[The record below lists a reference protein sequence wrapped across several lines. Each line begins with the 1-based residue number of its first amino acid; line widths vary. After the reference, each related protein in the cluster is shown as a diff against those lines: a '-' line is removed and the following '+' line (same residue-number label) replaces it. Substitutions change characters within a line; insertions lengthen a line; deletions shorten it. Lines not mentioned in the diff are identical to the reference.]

1 MDGHLNPGA
10 LDYGS
15 RPRRRSPR
23 LRAAWVA
30 LLTVIALIGGAAAAI
45 ADTLIYDG
53 DIIEVGVQTTVDLGT
68 VSPGATI
75 YQTIGVSLVCDTQR
89 HADRGTTVTVRQGPA
104 SSAPTG
110 GSITMPDVVF
120 NIPDTWPKDG
130 SECPSPAPRL
140 DQTQTVTIVAPTAP
154 GSYTYELALV
164 REVSA
169 GTPGDVKDPDP
180 PKLRFKLTVQ
190 APANRD
196 PTVTVDHATV
206 TVDEGAP
213 ATNTGTYSDPDGD
226 PVSLSA
232 SVGEVTADAGT
243 WNWSFQTT
251 DGPAQSQRVTITA
264 DDGKGGT
271 GSASFQLIVNN
282 VPPVATF
289 TATSPIDEGSS
300 STLAFTNAFDPSTA
314 DTEAGFHYAFA
325 CDGNVNNLPTS
336 YAAAGSS
343 ASASCLFQDN
353 GIFIVA
359 GRIFDKD
366 DGSST
371 YLQTVQV
378 NNVPPAVSIVSLD
391 GTVDCQ
397 KEATLRF
404 SFSDPG
410 VNDGPWSVKIDWGDG
425 NTDEFTTTTRGI
437 QAPRSHAYT
446 APGTYTVTVTV
457 TDKDGGVG
465 EANGS
470 IKVEQVYAV
479 DFLPPLDDSS
489 PSGLIVNTMK
499 NGRVVPVKATIFDV
513 CRASYVN
520 DPTTEVT
527 IKVSKTSGSGN
538 SDPVE
543 EYADAGQ
550 SSAGT
555 NRFRWTTD
563 SSVPGGGFWIYNLDS
578 KALGL
583 VVNNLYRVDIYVGP
597 NLATRDTWAV
607 LQPVK

>member
-1 MDGHLNPGA
+1 MDGHLNSGA

-53 DIIEVGVQTTVDLGT
+53 DIVAVDVQTEVDLGT
-68 VSPGATI
+68 VSPGAMI
-75 YQTIGVSLVCDTQR
+75 YQTIGVSLVCDSKR
-89 HADRGTTVTVRQGPA
+89 HADPGTTVIVRQGPA

-120 NIPDTWPKDG
+120 NIPNTWPNDG
-130 SECPSPAPRL
+130 SNCPSPAPRL

-169 GTPGDVKDPDP
+169 GTPRDVKDPDP

-206 TVDEGAP
+206 TVDEGAL

-232 SVGEVTADAGT
+232 SVGQVTAGAGT
-243 WNWSFQTT
+243 WSWSFQTI
-251 DGPAQSQRVTITA
+251 DGPAQSQEVTITA

-282 VPPVATF
+282 VPPT
-289 TATSPIDEGSS
+289 
-300 STLAFTNAFDPSTA
+300 
-314 DTEAGFHYAFA
+314 
-325 CDGNVNNLPTS
+325 
-336 YAAAGSS
+336 
-343 ASASCLFQDN
+343 
-353 GIFIVA
+353 
-359 GRIFDKD
+359 
-366 DGSST
+366 
-371 YLQTVQV
+371 
-378 NNVPPAVSIVSLD
+378 VSIVSLD
-391 GTVDCQ
+391 QTVDCQ
-397 KEATLRF
+397 KEARLTF

-410 VNDGPWSVKIDWGDG
+410 VNDGEWSVEISWGDG
-425 NTDEFTTTTRGI
+425 NTDRFSFNTQVTQTVT
-437 QAPRSHAYT
+437 HVYT
-446 APGTYTVTVTV
+446 LPGTYTVTVKV

-470 IKVEQVYAV
+470 ITVEQVYAV
-479 DFLPPLDDSS
+479 DFLPPFDDSS

-527 IKVSKTSGSGN
+527 IKVSKTSGNGN

-578 KALGL
+578 KALRL

-597 NLATRDTWAV
+597 NWATLATRDTWAV

>member
-1 MDGHLNPGA
+1 
-10 LDYGS
+10 
-15 RPRRRSPR
+15 
-23 LRAAWVA
+23 
-30 LLTVIALIGGAAAAI
+30 
-45 ADTLIYDG
+45 
-53 DIIEVGVQTTVDLGT
+53 
-68 VSPGATI
+68 
-75 YQTIGVSLVCDTQR
+75 
-89 HADRGTTVTVRQGPA
+89 
-104 SSAPTG
+104 
-110 GSITMPDVVF
+110 
-120 NIPDTWPKDG
+120 
-130 SECPSPAPRL
+130 
-140 DQTQTVTIVAPTAP
+140 VTIVAPTAP

-169 GTPGDVKDPDP
+169 GAPGDVKDPDP
-180 PKLRFKLTVQ
+180 SKLRFKLTVQ

-196 PTVTVDHATV
+196 PTVTVNQATV
-206 TVDEGAP
+206 TVDEGVL

-232 SVGEVTADAGT
+232 SVGQVTADAGT
-243 WNWSFQTT
+243 WSWSFQTT
-251 DGPAQSQRVTITA
+251 DGPAQSQEVTITA
-264 DDGKGGT
+264 DDDKGGT

-282 VPPVATF
+282 VPPVADF

-300 STLAFTNAFDPSTA
+300 STLEFTNAFDPSTA

-325 CDGNVNNLPTS
+325 CDGNVNSLPTS

-353 GIFIVA
+353 GSFIVA

-366 DGSST
+366 NGYST

-391 GTVDCQ
+391 GTVDCR
-397 KEATLRF
+397 KEARLTF

-410 VNDGPWSVKIDWGDG
+410 VNDSPWSVEISWGDG
-425 NTDEFTTTTRGI
+425 NTDPFSFNTQVTQTVT
-437 QAPRSHAYT
+437 HVYT
-446 APGTYTVTVTV
+446 LPGTYTVTVKV

-479 DFLPPLDDSS
+479 DFLPPFDDSS

-527 IKVSKTSGSGN
+527 IKVSKTSGNGN

-597 NLATRDTWAV
+597 NWATLATRDTWAV

>member
-1 MDGHLNPGA
+1 
-10 LDYGS
+10 
-15 RPRRRSPR
+15 
-23 LRAAWVA
+23 
-30 LLTVIALIGGAAAAI
+30 VIALIGGAAAAI

-53 DIIEVGVQTTVDLGT
+53 DIVAVSVQTTVDLGT

-75 YQTIGVSLVCDTQR
+75 SRTIGVSLVCDANR
-89 HADRGTTVTVRQGPA
+89 HADRGTTVIVRQGSA
-104 SSAPTG
+104 SSAPQG

-120 NIPDTWPKDG
+120 NIPNDWPSDNK
-130 SECPSPAPRL
+130 ECPSPAPRL
-140 DQTQTVTIVAPTAP
+140 DQTQTVTIVAPTAS
-154 GSYTYELALV
+154 GSYTYVLALDK
-164 REVSA
+164 EVSA
-169 GTPGDVKDPDP
+169 GAPGDVKDPNP
-180 PKLRFKLTVQ
+180 PKLTFYLTVQ
-190 APANRD
+190 APANRA
-196 PTVTVDHATV
+196 PTVTVNQATV
-206 TVDEGAP
+206 TVDEGAL

-232 SVGEVTADAGT
+232 SVGEVTGGAGT
-243 WNWSFQTT
+243 WSWSFQTT
-251 DGPAQSQRVTITA
+251 DGPAQSQWVTITA

-282 VPPVATF
+282 VPPVADF

-325 CDGNVNNLPTS
+325 CDGNVNSLPTS
-336 YAAAGSS
+336 YGDAGDS

-353 GIFIVA
+353 GSFIVA

-366 DGSST
+366 DGYST
-371 YLQTVQV
+371 YIQTVQV
-378 NNVPPAVSIVSLD
+378 KNVPPAVSVSLD
-391 GTVDCQ
+391 QTVDCR
-397 KEATLRF
+397 KEARLRF

-425 NTDEFTTTTRGI
+425 NTDEFTTTTQGI

-470 IKVEQVYAV
+470 ITVEQVYAV
-479 DFLPPLDDSS
+479 DFLPPFDDSS

-527 IKVSKTSGSGN
+527 IKVSKTSGNGN

-583 VVNNLYRVDIYVGP
+583 VVGTRYRVDIYVGP
-597 NLATRDTWAV
+597 NQATRDTWAV

>member
-1 MDGHLNPGA
+1 
-10 LDYGS
+10 
-15 RPRRRSPR
+15 
-23 LRAAWVA
+23 
-30 LLTVIALIGGAAAAI
+30 VIALIGGAAAAI

-53 DIIEVGVQTTVDLGT
+53 DIVVVGVQTEVDLGT
-68 VSPGATI
+68 VSPGAMI
-75 YQTIGVSLVCDTQR
+75 HQTIRVSLVCDTKR
-89 HADRGTTVTVRQGPA
+89 HADPGTTVIVRQGPA
-104 SSAPTG
+104 SSAPPG
-110 GSITMPDVVF
+110 GSITMPNVVF
-120 NIPDTWPKDG
+120 NIPNDWPSDNNA
-130 SECPSPAPRL
+130 CPSPAPRL
-140 DQTQTVTIVAPTAP
+140 DQTQTVTIVAPTTP

-206 TVDEGAP
+206 TVDEGAL

-232 SVGEVTADAGT
+232 SVGQVTAGAGT
-243 WNWSFQTT
+243 WSWSFQTI
-251 DGPAQSQRVTITA
+251 DGPAQSQEVTITA

-282 VPPVATF
+282 VPPVADF

-300 STLAFTNAFDPSTA
+300 STLAFTNAFDPSLA
-314 DTEAGFHYAFA
+314 DTSAGFRYAFA
-325 CDGNVNNLPTS
+325 CDGNTDNLPTS
-336 YAAAGSS
+336 YGDAGDS

-353 GIFIVA
+353 GSFIVA

-366 DGSST
+366 NGSST

-378 NNVPPAVSIVSLD
+378 KNVPPAVSVSLD
-391 GTVDCQ
+391 QTVDCR
-397 KEATLRF
+397 KEARLTF

-410 VNDGPWSVKIDWGDG
+410 VNDGEWSVEISWGDG
-425 NTDEFTTTTRGI
+425 NTDSFSVDTQGEQDPVT
-437 QAPRSHAYT
+437 HVYT
-446 APGTYTVTVTV
+446 LPGTYTVTVTV

-470 IKVEQVYAV
+470 ITVEQVYAV
-479 DFLPPLDDSS
+479 DFLPPFDDSS

-527 IKVSKTSGSGN
+527 IKVSKTNGDGIP
-538 SDPVE
+538 DPVE

-583 VVNNLYRVDIYVGP
+583 VVGTRYRVDIYVGP
-597 NLATRDTWAV
+597 NWATLATRDTWAV

>member
-1 MDGHLNPGA
+1 
-10 LDYGS
+10 
-15 RPRRRSPR
+15 
-23 LRAAWVA
+23 
-30 LLTVIALIGGAAAAI
+30 VIALIGGAAAAI

-53 DIIEVGVQTTVDLGT
+53 DALIGDVQTEVDLGT

-75 YQTIGVSLVCDTQR
+75 YQTIGVSLVCETKR
-89 HADRGTTVTVRQGPA
+89 HADPGTTVIVRQGPA

-120 NIPDTWPKDG
+120 NIPNDWPSDNNA
-130 SECPSPAPRL
+130 CPSPAPRL

-154 GSYTYELALV
+154 GSYTYVLALDKV
-164 REVSA
+164 LSPGE
-169 GTPGDVKDPDP
+169 GDVKDPNP
-180 PKLRFKLTVQ
+180 PKLTFYLTVQ
-190 APANRD
+190 APANRA
-196 PTVTVDHATV
+196 PTVTVNQATV
-206 TVDEGAP
+206 TVDEGAL

-232 SVGEVTADAGT
+232 SVGEVTGGAGT
-243 WNWSFQTT
+243 WSWSFQTT
-251 DGPAQSQRVTITA
+251 DGPAQSQWVTITA
-264 DDGKGGT
+264 NDGKGGT

-282 VPPVATF
+282 VPPVADF

-300 STLAFTNAFDPSTA
+300 STLAFTNAFDPSLE
-314 DTEAGFHYAFA
+314 DTSAGFRYAFA
-325 CDGNVNNLPTS
+325 CDGNTDNLPNS
-336 YAAAGSS
+336 YGDAGDS
-343 ASASCLFQDN
+343 ASASCLFQDD
-353 GIFIVA
+353 GSFIVA

-366 DGSST
+366 NGYST
-371 YLQTVQV
+371 YIQTVQV
-378 NNVPPAVSIVSLD
+378 KNVPPAVSVSLD
-391 GTVDCQ
+391 QTVDCR
-397 KEATLRF
+397 KEARLTF

-410 VNDGPWSVKIDWGDG
+410 VNDGPWSVEINWGDG
-425 NTDEFTTTTRGI
+425 NTDSFSVDTQDEQEPVT
-437 QAPRSHAYT
+437 HVYML
-446 APGTYTVTVTV
+446 PGTYTVTVKV

-465 EANGS
+465 EASGS
-470 IKVEQVYAV
+470 ITVEQVYAV
-479 DFLPPLDDSS
+479 DFLPPFDDSS

-513 CRASYVN
+513 CRASYVK

-527 IKVSKTSGSGN
+527 IKVSKTNGN
-538 SDPVE
+538 GTTDDIE

-583 VVNNLYRVDIYVGP
+583 VVGTRYRVDIYVGP
-597 NLATRDTWAV
+597 NQATRDTWAV

>member
-1 MDGHLNPGA
+1 MNGHLNPGA

-53 DIIEVGVQTTVDLGT
+53 DIVAVSVQTTVDLGT

-75 YQTIGVSLVCDTQR
+75 SRTIGVSLVCDSKR
-89 HADRGTTVTVRQGPA
+89 HADPGTTVIVRQGPA
-104 SSAPTG
+104 SSAPSD

-120 NIPDTWPKDG
+120 NIPNDWPSDNNA
-130 SECPSPAPRL
+130 CPSPAPRL
-140 DQTQTVTIVAPTAP
+140 DQTQTVTIVAPTEP
-154 GSYTYELALV
+154 GSYTYELFLV
-164 REVSA
+164 NEVSA
-169 GTPGDVKDPDP
+169 GTPGDVKDPNP
-180 PKLRFKLTVQ
+180 PKLTFYLTVQ

-206 TVDEGAP
+206 TVDEGAL

-232 SVGEVTADAGT
+232 SVGEVTAGAGT
-243 WNWSFQTT
+243 WSWSFQTT
-251 DGPAQSQRVTITA
+251 DGPAQSQEVTITA

-282 VPPVATF
+282 VPPVADF

-300 STLAFTNAFDPSTA
+300 STLAFTNAFDPSLE
-314 DTEAGFHYAFA
+314 DTSAGFRYAFA
-325 CDGNVNNLPTS
+325 CDGNTDNLPTS
-336 YAAAGSS
+336 YGDAGSS

-353 GIFIVA
+353 GSFIVA

-366 DGSST
+366 NGYST

-391 GTVDCQ
+391 GTVDCR
-397 KEATLRF
+397 KEARLTF

-410 VNDGPWSVKIDWGDG
+410 VNDGEWSVEISWGDG
-425 NTDEFTTTTRGI
+425 NTDSFSFNTQVTQTVT
-437 QAPRSHAYT
+437 HAYT
-446 APGTYTVTVTV
+446 LPGTYTVTVKV

-470 IKVEQVYAV
+470 ITVEQVYAV
-479 DFLPPLDDSS
+479 DFLPPFDDSS

-513 CRASYVN
+513 CRESYVK

-527 IKVSKTSGSGN
+527 IKVSKTNGN
-538 SDPVE
+538 GTTDPVE

-583 VVNNLYRVDIYVGP
+583 VVGTRYRVDIYVGP
-597 NLATRDTWAV
+597 NQATTGTPGRSCNR
-607 LQPVK
+607 

>member
-1 MDGHLNPGA
+1 
-10 LDYGS
+10 
-15 RPRRRSPR
+15 
-23 LRAAWVA
+23 
-30 LLTVIALIGGAAAAI
+30 VIALIGGAAAAI

-53 DIIEVGVQTTVDLGT
+53 DIVAVSVQTTVDLGT

-120 NIPDTWPKDG
+120 NIPNTWPNDG
-130 SECPSPAPRL
+130 SNCPSPAPRL

-206 TVDEGAP
+206 TVDEGAL

-232 SVGEVTADAGT
+232 SVGEVTAGAGT
-243 WNWSFQTT
+243 WSWSFQTT
-251 DGPAQSQRVTITA
+251 DGPAQSQEVTITA

-282 VPPVATF
+282 VPPVADF

-336 YAAAGSS
+336 YDDAGDS

-353 GIFIVA
+353 GSFIVA

-391 GTVDCQ
+391 QTVDCR
-397 KEATLRF
+397 KEARLRF

-410 VNDGPWSVKIDWGDG
+410 VNDSPWSVEISWGDG
-425 NTDEFTTTTRGI
+425 NTNSF
-437 QAPRSHAYT
+437 SVYT
-446 APGTYTVTVTV
+446 QGEQDPVTHIYTLPGTYTVTVKV
-457 TDKDGGVG
+457 MDKDGGVG

-583 VVNNLYRVDIYVGP
+583 VVGTRYRVDIYVGP
-597 NLATRDTWAV
+597 NQATRDTWAV